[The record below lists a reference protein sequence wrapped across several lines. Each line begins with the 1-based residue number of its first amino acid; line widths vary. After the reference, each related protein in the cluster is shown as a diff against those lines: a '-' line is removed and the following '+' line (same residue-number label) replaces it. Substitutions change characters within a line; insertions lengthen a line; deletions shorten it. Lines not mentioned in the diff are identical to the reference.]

1 MALFQKQAPF
11 WNISK
16 NKVEICV
23 ITTYFELPFLCN
35 RYGTKIY
42 VEVQLCLCRDVESL
56 YRAICT

>member
-23 ITTYFELPFLCN
+23 ITTYFELPFLGT

-42 VEVQLCLCRDVESL
+42 VEVQCLCVESL
-56 YRAICT
+56 DRAICT